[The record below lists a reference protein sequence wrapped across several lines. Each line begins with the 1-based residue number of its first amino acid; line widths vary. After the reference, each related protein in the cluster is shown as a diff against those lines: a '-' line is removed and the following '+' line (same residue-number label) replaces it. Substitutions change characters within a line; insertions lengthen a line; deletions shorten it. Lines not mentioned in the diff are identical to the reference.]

1 MNIIRLSDAVANDLE
16 RRILE
21 GSWRA
26 GDRLPPERELAE
38 QLGVSRPSLR
48 EGLQKLVS
56 KGLIQTRQGGGTV
69 VTDRLQASFVDPW
82 RDMLTGH
89 PTLQQDLLEFRHM
102 LESQAAL
109 LASER
114 ANDFDLQ
121 RIGAAFDAL
130 ELAYEQDDLHACIK
144 RDVEFHQSIAE
155 ASHNV
160 LIAHLSASLHRL
172 IQDHVEQNLH
182 YLHAHPEKWQQVRE
196 QHREIWDKMQTRNAQ
211 AVALAARQ
219 HIVFLQ
225 QNMSETALAALR
237 IESAKRRI
245 QTGTMTPPDRTVAS

>member
-1 MNIIRLSDAVANDLE
+1 MNVIRLSDSIANDLE

-21 GSWRA
+21 GSLRA

-56 KGLIQTRQGGGTV
+56 KGLIRTRQGGGTV
-69 VTDRLQASFVDPW
+69 VTDRLQAGFVDPW
-82 RDMLTGH
+82 REMLTGH

-130 ELAYEQDDLHACIK
+130 ELAYEQDDLPACIK
-144 RDVEFHQSIAE
+144 QDVEFHQSIAE

-196 QHREIWDKMQTRNAQ
+196 QHREIWNKMQARNAQ
-211 AVALAARQ
+211 DVAQAARQ
-219 HIVFLQ
+219 HIAFLQ
-225 QNMSETALAALR
+225 KNMSETALEALR

-245 QTGTMTPPDRTVAS
+245 QTGAVVSPEHGAAS